1 MLDGRYRFE
10 SYVVGASN
18 RLAVS
23 AARAVAETPG
33 AVYNPLFIYSNS
45 GLGKTHLLAAI
56 GHQAE
61 TLNPDLNVRY
71 LTLDDFVEQL
81 HSDIASGQADAF
93 KKRYFGVGMLLLDDV
108 QFLTGR
114 VETQSEVLRL
124 FNALQISGRQI
135 VMASDRAPSEIADV
149 DERLLTRLSGGLI
162 VDIGAPDYET
172 RVAILRHKSASRSLE
187 FAEGVVEELARSES
201 SNVRELEGDLNRLL
215 AHQSLTGAPLA
226 PPDVWQVLG
235 ARRAPSAPNE
245 FESFLT
251 DIASTVARSVDAWRV
266 RLGER
271 IAWWSGQGF
280 RTAILEQALDAS
292 DVPDV
297 GELDASFSTV
307 AERLRSLEAEAIR
320 ADARL
325 TGHPAFRDPDR
336 LNEAED
342 LAARAI
348 ALADPPPAPRAGF
361 RLHDMV
367 RCSGNGLVLQTV
379 AGIINEPGA
388 RYNPLFVSG
397 ASGAGKTHLAHAIGN
412 ALAARDHGTWT
423 VACVTGAAFVDDLI
437 VALQAGTV
445 ERWRA
450 RYRAVDA
457 LIVDDLQALD
467 GKERTQEEF
476 FHLFNALHRAGRQMV
491 FFSDRGPGD
500 FANLEPRL
508 RSRFEGGLVAEIAA
522 PPMLDRLGRHTPVPD
537 GDEAAAPT
545 IDAAPDPAIR
555 PEPAETDASVAERTV
570 ASGALDSFFLDP
582 EKVIAEW
589 PEVTGRVIEDWI

>member
-1 MLDGRYRFE
+1 MLSGRYTFE
-10 SYVVGASN
+10 NYVVGAAN

-23 AARAVAETPG
+23 AARVVAETPG
-33 AVYNPLFIYSNS
+33 AVYNPLFVYSNS

-56 GHQAE
+56 GHHAE
-61 TLNPDLNVRY
+61 AMNPGISVRY

-93 KKRYFGVGMLLLDDV
+93 KRRYHGVGMLLLDDV

-124 FNALQISGRQI
+124 FNAMQISGRQI

-172 RVAILRHKSASRSLE
+172 RVAILRHKCLSRELE
-187 FAEGVVEELARSES
+187 FAEGVIEELARSES

-215 AHQSLTGAPLA
+215 AHQSLSGTPLTA
-226 PPDVWQVLG
+226 GEVWSVLG

-245 FESFLT
+245 FESFLS
-251 DIASTVARSVDAWRV
+251 DITSTVARSVDTWRV
-266 RLGER
+266 RMGER

-280 RTAILEQALDAS
+280 RTSILEQALDS
-292 DVPDV
+292 SEVPDV
-297 GELDASFSTV
+297 GELDTAFATV
-307 AERLRSLEAEAIR
+307 ADRLRMLEAEAIR
-320 ADARL
+320 HDGRL

-336 LNEAED
+336 LSEAED
-342 LAARAI
+342 LVARAS
-348 ALADPPPAPRAGF
+348 ALADPPPAPRPGY
-361 RLHDMV
+361 RLHDLI
-367 RCSGNGLVLQTV
+367 RSPANSLALQAA

-397 ASGAGKTHLAHAIGN
+397 TTGAGKTHLAHAIGN
-412 ALAARDHGTWT
+412 ALAARDHNTWT
-423 VACVTGAAFVDDLI
+423 VACLTGAMFVDELI
-437 VALQAGTV
+437 AALQEGTV

-457 LIVDDLQALD
+457 LIIDDLQALD

-476 FHLFNALHRAGRQMV
+476 FNLFNVLHQSGRQMV
-491 FFSDRGPGD
+491 LCSNRAPAD
-500 FANLEPRL
+500 FANLDARL
-508 RSRFEGGLVAEIAA
+508 RSRFEGGLVVEMAA
-522 PPMLDRLGRHTPVPD
+522 PPEADRIGRYTPVPH
-537 GDEAAAPT
+537 GDEAAAPN
-545 IDAAPDPAIR
+545 IDVPAGTPGADFIDLTGTLAGSDGTPDGSAAFTA
-555 PEPAETDASVAERTV
+555 
-570 ASGALDSFFLDP
+570 DP
-582 EKVIAEW
+582 EKVVADW
-589 PEVTGRVIEDWI
+589 PEVTGRLIEDWI

>member
-1 MLDGRYRFE
+1 MLGGRYRFDT
-10 SYVVGASN
+10 YVVGSSN

-23 AARAVAETPG
+23 AARAVAEAPG
-33 AVYNPLFIYSNS
+33 AVYNPLFVYSNS

-56 GHQAE
+56 GHHAVA
-61 TLNPDLNVRY
+61 LNPGLNVRY

-93 KKRYFGVGMLLLDDV
+93 KRRYQGIGMLLLDDV

-124 FNALQISGRQI
+124 FNAMQISGRQI
-135 VMASDRAPSEIADV
+135 VMASDRAPAEIADV

-162 VDIGAPDYET
+162 VDIAAPDYET
-172 RVAILRHKSASRSLE
+172 RVAILRHKCENRSLE
-187 FAEGVVEELARSES
+187 FADGVIEELARSET

-215 AHQSLTGAPLA
+215 AHQSATGSPVASL
-226 PPDVWQVLG
+226 DVWTVLG
-235 ARRAPSAPNE
+235 GRRAPTAPDE

-271 IAWWSGQGF
+271 IAYWSGQGF
-280 RTAILEQALDAS
+280 RTAILEQALDAD

-297 GELDASFSTV
+297 MELDASFATV
-307 AERLRSLEAEAIR
+307 AERLRALEADAIR

-336 LNEAED
+336 LHEAEA
-342 LAARAI
+342 LATRAI
-348 ALADPPPAPRAGF
+348 ALADPPPAPRPGF
-361 RLHDMV
+361 RLHDLV
-367 RCSGNGLVLQTV
+367 RWTGNSVVLQTV
-379 AGIINEPGA
+379 AGIINDPGT
-388 RYNPLFVSG
+388 RYNPLFVTG
-397 ASGAGKTHLAHAIGN
+397 PSGAGKTHLAHAIGN
-412 ALAARDHGTWT
+412 ALAARERGSGTI
-423 VACVTGAAFVDDLI
+423 ACVTGAAFMDELI
-437 VALQAGTV
+437 AALQSGTV

-457 LIVDDLQALD
+457 LIVDDIHALD

-476 FHLFNALHRAGRQMV
+476 FHLFNILHRASRQMV
-491 FFSDRGPGD
+491 FTSDRALDD
-500 FANLEPRL
+500 FAGLEPRL
-508 RSRFEGGLVAEIAA
+508 RSRFEGGLVMEMTA
-522 PPMLDRLGRHTPVPD
+522 PPRVDRTGRLTPVPD
-537 GDEAAAPT
+537 GDEAAAPN
-545 IDAAPDPAIR
+545 IDVPLPQYEPAEGLAPQEAATAAPD
-555 PEPAETDASVAERTV
+555 S
-570 ASGALDSFFLDP
+570 LDTHFLDP

-589 PEVTGRVIEDWI
+589 PEVSGRVIEDWS